1 MATPLI
7 AYPFRL
13 DPSGSLATALEGSD
27 EQLAQEL
34 AVAVLTRPEERVLA
48 PDFGVADPVFRGF
61 DEDALR
67 LHIDLFGPPV
77 DLDDVAVQFLDD
89 THEDVVVTFSTDS

>member
-7 AYPFRL
+7 AYPFRIS
-13 DPSGSLATALEGSD
+13 PAGTVATSDEGTD

-34 AVAVLTRPEERVLA
+34 AVAMLTHTGERVLV
-48 PDFGVADPVFRGF
+48 PEFGIDDPVFRGF

-67 LHIDLFGPPV
+67 LHLSLFGPPV
-77 DLDDVAVQFLDD
+77 QIKQVRTEYVSDSQQ
-89 THEDVVVTFSTDS
+89 DVVVEFAS

>member
-7 AYPFRL
+7 AYPFRIS
-13 DPSGSLATALEGSD
+13 PAGTVATVDEGTD

-34 AVAVLTRPEERVLA
+34 AIAVLTRTGERILVPE
-48 PDFGVADPVFRGF
+48 FGLDDPAFRGF

-67 LHIDLFGPPV
+67 LHLDLFGPPV
-77 DLDDVAVQFLDD
+77 QIEQVRTEYVSSTQQ
-89 THEDVVVTFSTDS
+89 DVVIEFAS